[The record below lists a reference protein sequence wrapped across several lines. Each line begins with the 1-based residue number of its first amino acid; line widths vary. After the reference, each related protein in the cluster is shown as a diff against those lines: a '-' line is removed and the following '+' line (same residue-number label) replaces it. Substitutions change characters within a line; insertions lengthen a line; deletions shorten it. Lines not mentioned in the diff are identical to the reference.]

1 MLIHVLA
8 DTPGKIQKIRSM
20 LEPRHTI
27 SAALLD
33 APATSVTA
41 ASVVVDADLRNVD
54 NIASIRQALPKV
66 RGASQ
71 RLFIVDKNA
80 RAAVVQAYSLGASSV
95 IPSPL
100 DARSLQHRLAMHYS
114 DPGTEDETK
123 ADQGQ
128 PPAMA
133 NSAAALASMFDQVL
147 NGKPV
152 NLVEAQQATSE
163 IIGTVAANGLTTWLD
178 NVRRYHE
185 GTFQHCLLVA
195 GVAVDFALSLGFH
208 AADVKRLGVA
218 ATLHDVGKAAIPLE
232 ILDKPGALSDGEM
245 AIMQGHAKL
254 GYDALLGTSGISA
267 EVLDAVR
274 HHHEFLDGSGYPDR
288 LKGSE
293 ISDLVRVL
301 TVSDI
306 FAALIEVRAYR
317 PPMDRAKAYSILL
330 EMAGAKL
337 EKALVVAFHDV
348 ALTR

>member
-8 DTPGKIQKIRSM
+8 DSPIKIQKIRSM

-27 SAALLD
+27 SAALLGA
-33 APATSVTA
+33 APHEGVTA
-41 ASVVVDADLRNVD
+41 ASVLVDADLRNIV
-54 NIASIRQALPKV
+54 NIDSIRQALSKI
-66 RGASQ
+66 RGANQ
-71 RLFIVDKNA
+71 RLFIVDNSA
-80 RAAVVQAYSLGASSV
+80 RASVVQAYSLGASSV

-100 DARSLQHRLAMHYS
+100 DARSLQYKLAMLYP
-114 DPGTEDETK
+114 DAPDDVDTEP
-123 ADQGQ
+123 GQ

-133 NSAAALASMFDQVL
+133 NSATALASMFSAVL
-147 NGKPV
+147 NGQPV
-152 NLVEAQQATSE
+152 NLIEAQQATAG
-163 IIGTVAANGLTTWLD
+163 IVDTVATHGLTTWLD

-185 GTFQHCLLVA
+185 GTFQHCLLVT
-195 GVAVDFALSLGFH
+195 GVAVDFALSLGFSG
-208 AADVKRLGVA
+208 ADVKRLGVS

-232 ILDKPGALSDGEM
+232 ILDKPASLSDGEM

-254 GYDALLGTSGISA
+254 GYDALLGVPGISA

-288 LKGSE
+288 LKGAE

-301 TVSDI
+301 TIADI

-317 PPMDRAKAYSILL
+317 RPMPRARAYSILL
-330 EMAGAKL
+330 EMVDTKL
-337 EKALVVAFHDV
+337 EKALVVAFRDV

>member
-1 MLIHVLA
+1 MLIHVIA
-8 DTPGKIQKIRSM
+8 DSPAKIQKIRSM

-27 SAALLD
+27 SAALLGA
-33 APATSVTA
+33 APTAGATA
-41 ASVVVDADLRNVD
+41 NSVVVDVDLRNVD

-71 RLFIVDKNA
+71 RLFIVDSTA
-80 RAAVVQAYSLGASSV
+80 RASVVQAWSLGASSV

-100 DARSLQHRLAMHYS
+100 DARSLQYRLAMLY
-114 DPGTEDETK
+114 PG
-123 ADQGQ
+123 ADDDGVTGEQ
-128 PPAMA
+128 PAAMA
-133 NSAAALASMFDQVL
+133 HSAAALSSMFSSVL
-147 NGKPV
+147 NGRPV
-152 NLVEAQQATSE
+152 NLAEAQEATSE
-163 IIGTVAANGLTTWLD
+163 IIDTVASKGLTTWLD

-185 GTFQHCLLVA
+185 GTFQHCLLVT

-208 AADVKRLGVA
+208 AADVKRLGIA
-218 ATLHDVGKAAIPLE
+218 ASLHDIGKAAIPLE
-232 ILDKPGALSDGEM
+232 ILDKPADLSDGEM

-254 GYDALLGTSGISA
+254 GYDALRGVPGISA

-317 PPMDRAKAYSILL
+317 PRMDRARAYSILL
-330 EMAGAKL
+330 ELAGPKL
-337 EKALVVAFHDV
+337 EKGLVVAFKDV

>member
-8 DTPGKIQKIRSM
+8 DTPAKIQKIRSM

-27 SAALLD
+27 SAALIGD
-33 APATSVTA
+33 EPSMDVTA
-41 ASVVVDADLRNVD
+41 SSVVVDADLRNVD
-54 NIASIRQALPKV
+54 NIASIRQALPQV

-71 RLFIVDKNA
+71 RLFIVDKSA

-100 DARSLQHRLAMHYS
+100 DARSLQHRLAMLYS
-114 DPGTEDETK
+114 EDGTG
-123 ADQGQ
+123 AQQRQ
-128 PPAMA
+128 PAAMA
-133 NSAAALASMFDQVL
+133 KSATALASMFASVL
-147 NGKPV
+147 GGKPV
-152 NLVEAQQATSE
+152 NLAEAQQATTE
-163 IIGTVAANGLTTWLD
+163 IIDTVAANGLTTWLD

-185 GTFQHCLLVA
+185 GTFQHCLLVT
-195 GVAVDFALSLGFH
+195 GVAVDFALRLGFN
-208 AADVKRLGVA
+208 AADVKRLGTA
-218 ATLHDVGKAAIPLE
+218 ATLHDIGKAAIPLE
-232 ILDKPGALSDGEM
+232 ILDKPGALTDGEM
-245 AIMQGHAKL
+245 AIMQGHARL
-254 GYDALLGTSGISA
+254 GYDALRGVPGMSA

-288 LKGSE
+288 LQGAA
-293 ISDLVRVL
+293 ICDLVRVL

-330 EMAGAKL
+330 EMAGSKL
-337 EKALVVAFHDV
+337 EKALVVAFRDV

>member
-1 MLIHVLA
+1 MLIHVIA
-8 DTPGKIQKIRSM
+8 DSPAKIQKIRSM

-27 SAALLD
+27 SAALIG
-33 APATSVTA
+33 AVPAAGVTA
-41 ASVVVDADLRNVD
+41 TSVVVDADLRNVD
-54 NIASIRQALPKV
+54 NIASIRQALPRV

-71 RLFIVDKNA
+71 RLFIVDSSA
-80 RAAVVQAYSLGASSV
+80 RASVVQAWSLGASSV

-100 DARSLQHRLAMHYS
+100 DARSLQYRLAMLYS
-114 DPGTEDETK
+114 G
-123 ADQGQ
+123 ADQDNAAAEGQ
-128 PPAMA
+128 PAAMA
-133 NSAAALASMFDQVL
+133 HSAAALSSMFSSVL

-152 NLVEAQQATSE
+152 NLVEAQEATSE
-163 IIGTVAANGLTTWLD
+163 IIDTVAAKGLTTWLD

-185 GTFQHCLLVA
+185 GTFQHCLLVT

-208 AADVKRLGVA
+208 AADVKRLGIA
-218 ATLHDVGKAAIPLE
+218 ATLHDIGKAAIPLE
-232 ILDKPGALSDGEM
+232 ILDKPGDLSDGEM

-254 GYDALLGTSGISA
+254 GYDALRGVPGISA

-288 LKGSE
+288 LKGPE

-317 PPMDRAKAYSILL
+317 PPMDRARAYSILL
-330 EMAGAKL
+330 ELAGAKL
-337 EKALVVAFHDV
+337 EKALVVAFKDV

>member
-8 DTPGKIQKIRSM
+8 DNPAKIQRIRSM

-27 SAALLD
+27 SAALLTGM
-33 APATSVTA
+33 PAAGVTA
-41 ASVVVDADLRNVD
+41 ASVVVDADLRNLE
-54 NIASIRQALPKV
+54 NISSLRNALPKV

-71 RLFIVDKNA
+71 RLFIVEKNA
-80 RAAVVQAYSLGASSV
+80 RASVMQAHALGATSV

-100 DARSLQHRLAMHYS
+100 DARSLQHKLAMLYS
-114 DPGTEDETK
+114 GVDEEPS
-123 ADQGQ
+123 AVGQ
-128 PPAMA
+128 PQAMVT
-133 NSAAALASMFDQVL
+133 SAAALASMFDAVL
-147 NGKPV
+147 NGRQV
-152 NLVEAQQATSE
+152 DVSEAQQATGE
-163 IIGTVAANGLTTWLD
+163 IIGTVAATGLTTWLD

-185 GTFQHCLLVA
+185 GTFQHCLLVT

-232 ILDKPGALSDGEM
+232 ILDKPGDLSDGEM
-245 AIMQGHAKL
+245 AIMQGHARL
-254 GYDALLGTSGISA
+254 GYDALRGVAGISA

-288 LKGSE
+288 LQARD

-330 EMAGAKL
+330 EMAGTKL
-337 EKALVVAFHDV
+337 EKALVVAFKDV